1 MKINKFLLLAL
12 LVLPI
17 SLLILFMSD
26 EQVENE
32 EVNIYTSRHYDAD
45 DLLYEEFTKKTGIK
59 VNIISGSGSA
69 LIERLK
75 AEGVNSPGDVFFTVD
90 AGNLAN
96 FQKQGFLQPI
106 QSEAIK
112 NIVPVELRG
121 LNDEWVAVAKRAR
134 VIFYN
139 PELVSDE
146 EIENINYEDLADE
159 MWKGRVVIRS
169 SSNMY
174 NQSLVSS
181 LISNLGVEQTET
193 WARNLV
199 SNFARKPQG
208 NDRSQIMAVA
218 NKEAA
223 IAVANTYYM
232 GIMLSG
238 KGGDEQLSAAKKVKI
253 AFPNQ
258 NNRGSHVN
266 ISGGGVLKYA
276 PNRDNAEKFLEFLL
290 SEEAQN
296 HIVNNTFEYPILD
309 TVKPH
314 PLIANFGDF
323 KMDKTSVADF
333 GKYNP
338 EAVKLMDRVNWQ

>member
-75 AEGVNSPGDVFFTVD
+75 AEGANSPGDVFFTVD

-134 VIFYN
+134 VICC
-139 PELVSDE
+139 
-146 EIENINYEDLADE
+146 
-159 MWKGRVVIRS
+159 M
-169 SSNMY
+169 
-174 NQSLVSS
+174 
-181 LISNLGVEQTET
+181 
-193 WARNLV
+193 RNLQRRQ
-199 SNFARKPQG
+199 A
-208 NDRSQIMAVA
+208 
-218 NKEAA
+218 
-223 IAVANTYYM
+223 
-232 GIMLSG
+232 
-238 KGGDEQLSAAKKVKI
+238 
-253 AFPNQ
+253 
-258 NNRGSHVN
+258 
-266 ISGGGVLKYA
+266 
-276 PNRDNAEKFLEFLL
+276 
-290 SEEAQN
+290 
-296 HIVNNTFEYPILD
+296 
-309 TVKPH
+309 
-314 PLIANFGDF
+314 
-323 KMDKTSVADF
+323 
-333 GKYNP
+333 
-338 EAVKLMDRVNWQ
+338 

>member
-17 SLLILFMSD
+17 ALLILFMSD
-26 EQVENE
+26 DQVDNE

-75 AEGVNSPGDVFFTVD
+75 AEGSNSPGDVFFTVD

-106 QSEAIK
+106 RSEAIK

-139 PELVSDE
+139 PELVSDDVM
-146 EIENINYEDLADE
+146 ENINYEDLADE
-159 MWKGRVVIRS
+159 MWKGKVVIRS

-223 IAVANTYYM
+223 M
-232 GIMLSG
+232 
-238 KGGDEQLSAAKKVKI
+238 Q
-253 AFPNQ
+253 
-258 NNRGSHVN
+258 
-266 ISGGGVLKYA
+266 
-276 PNRDNAEKFLEFLL
+276 
-290 SEEAQN
+290 
-296 HIVNNTFEYPILD
+296 
-309 TVKPH
+309 
-314 PLIANFGDF
+314 
-323 KMDKTSVADF
+323 
-333 GKYNP
+333 
-338 EAVKLMDRVNWQ
+338 

>member
-75 AEGVNSPGDVFFTVD
+75 AEGANSPGDVFFTVD

-134 VIFYN
+134 VIF
-139 PELVSDE
+139 
-146 EIENINYEDLADE
+146 
-159 MWKGRVVIRS
+159 
-169 SSNMY
+169 
-174 NQSLVSS
+174 
-181 LISNLGVEQTET
+181 
-193 WARNLV
+193 
-199 SNFARKPQG
+199 
-208 NDRSQIMAVA
+208 
-218 NKEAA
+218 
-223 IAVANTYYM
+223 
-232 GIMLSG
+232 
-238 KGGDEQLSAAKKVKI
+238 
-253 AFPNQ
+253 
-258 NNRGSHVN
+258 
-266 ISGGGVLKYA
+266 
-276 PNRDNAEKFLEFLL
+276 
-290 SEEAQN
+290 
-296 HIVNNTFEYPILD
+296 
-309 TVKPH
+309 
-314 PLIANFGDF
+314 
-323 KMDKTSVADF
+323 
-333 GKYNP
+333 
-338 EAVKLMDRVNWQ
+338 